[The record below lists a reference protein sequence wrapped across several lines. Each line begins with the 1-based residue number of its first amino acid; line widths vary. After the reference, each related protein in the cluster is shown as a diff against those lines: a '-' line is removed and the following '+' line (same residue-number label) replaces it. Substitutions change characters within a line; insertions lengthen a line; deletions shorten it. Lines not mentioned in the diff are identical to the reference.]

1 MSSPVIIQGY
11 STAMLGPLV
20 LAFLAAWF
28 FWSNV
33 VPRQLKGLQVA
44 FQTGTKTYEVHRI
57 TTTVDDVK
65 RLLAQ
70 RGTRFGVVS
79 YLMALSG
86 SLILLFEFFNF
97 RGGNATGYHAPS
109 VAFALMLIVLP
120 AVVSSG
126 TSLGAQVIQPMG
138 VSRATL
144 QNSTKARSVAYVAL
158 TVAWLALT
166 VAVNAVLEAQ
176 NVSQTNRY
184 SIVAFVAFSPAVL
197 AYGRI
202 LGSAWYAL
210 KQSSKQIANGGR
222 SPFHNHL
229 PNARQQF
236 IAQVVHLNLVAMP
249 FVALNTLISLVV
261 LLWDPTMFTHSDR
274 VLSLPEYRPQ
284 TTYMEEG
291 GLLGF
296 ALIELFSNIPQ
307 AGIRVPIVTTLLLF
321 LLLNV
326 AAIGFL
332 FVYEVAR
339 ILFLDVQDISGVG
352 GIRLADSRLL
362 RAEPMQQAN
371 VLNFCFTGFA
381 GQSMLLLALAMITF
395 WDSSFLPQGAECGS
409 WEASV
414 CTVIEKDTLEQ
425 LTWMLASGGQVAFLA
440 IWALSWRRA
449 GQLDEIT
456 FDASMDEDRTRL
468 RGMSDMI
475 YLKQRQV
482 QELVAADEWTTAIQR
497 YEAMSQG
504 REEMLIGLD
513 MVLQTKASMMLKAAM
528 GCWDEAEELAVN
540 LLALQGGRDAQISR
554 LVLCA
559 ASLAQRD
566 YREALPRLNLLTN
579 DDVEAVRLKWVASLF
594 SPKIKLDE
602 EARSMLSVDP
612 LTKDNIRML
621 ERYAGFEIRMS
632 ERTPRTP
639 AQRAMFLADIGR
651 MRLFGRSEEA
661 LNHLERHLS
670 AAEAEGWVQGHL
682 VKALLNHDDGRTLT
696 ALSTLEKLAKEHPRD
711 PNVKTVMMQFARKGK
726 VPLPSS
732 EPTKIEWACDQ
743 ETDWRLQWSR
753 HNVKIPPVLD
763 NDDLKAHAL
772 QNNAWTAL
780 LTPDARKALK
790 NKNGHRTL
798 RSELPLGLYTHLA
811 GIMVTVGGMPVDL
824 GLPASYQHEQA
835 VKAGLLNL

>member
-20 LAFLAAWF
+20 LAFLTAWF

-126 TSLGAQVIQPMG
+126 TSLGAQVIRPMG

-144 QNSTKARSVAYVAL
+144 QNSTRTRNVAYVAL
-158 TVAWLALT
+158 TVAWLVLT

-184 SIVAFVAFSPAVL
+184 SIVALVAFSPAVL

-210 KQSSKQIANGGR
+210 KQSSKQIANGGS

-249 FVALNTLISLVV
+249 FVAINTLISLML

-274 VLSLPEYRPQ
+274 VLNLPEYRPQ

-339 ILFLDVQDISGVG
+339 ILFLDVQDVSGVG

-362 RAEPMQQAN
+362 RAEPIQQAN

-395 WDSSFLPQGAECGS
+395 WDSSFLPQGTACGS

-414 CTVIEKDTLEQ
+414 CTVMEKDTLEQ

-475 YLKQRQV
+475 YLKQRPV
-482 QELVAADEWTTAIQR
+482 HELVAADEWTTAIQR
-497 YEAMSQG
+497 YETMSQG
-504 REEMLIGLD
+504 REKTLIGLD
-513 MVLQTKASMMLKAAM
+513 MVRQTKANMMLKAAM

-579 DDVEAVRLKWVASLF
+579 DDVEAVRLKWVASLL
-594 SPKIKLDE
+594 SPKIKLDA

-621 ERYAGFEIRMS
+621 ERYATFEIRLG
-632 ERTPRTP
+632 ERPPRTP
-639 AQRAMFLADIGR
+639 AQRVMFLSDVGR

-661 LNHLERHLS
+661 LNHLERHLG
-670 AAEAEGWVQGHL
+670 AEEAKGWVQGHL

-696 ALSTLEKLAKEHPRD
+696 ALSSLETLAKEHPRD

-726 VPLPSS
+726 VPLPAS
-732 EPTKIEWACDQ
+732 EPTKIEWICDQ
-743 ETDWRLQWSR
+743 ETDWRMDWSR
-753 HNVKIPPVLD
+753 HSVKVPPVLD

-790 NKNGHRTL
+790 SKNGHRTL
-798 RSELPLGLYTHLA
+798 RSDLPLGLYTHLS
-811 GIMVTVGGMPVDL
+811 GIVVTVGGLPVDL
-824 GLPASYQHEQA
+824 GLPVSYQHEQA
-835 VKAGLLNL
+835 VKAGLLSL